1 MRIVSLLASG
11 TEIVCALGAGDCL
24 VGRSHECD
32 NPPWV
37 RALPRCTEPAFDIS
51 VSSGEINAEVSRR
64 IRSGEPLYRVDENLI
79 RELAPD
85 LIITQVHCQVC
96 AVTPADVPPAR
107 PDSPAARMLT
117 LGAGSLQGIFDDI
130 LRIAEALGKEAEGR
144 SVVCREQRRLAAV
157 RSRTA
162 GLRRPSVVMLEWTD
176 PIFAMANWG
185 PELVEIANGDLLIGK
200 KGEYSSAMAFD
211 RVLEADPEYLIIA
224 PCGFDLQR
232 TLRER
237 EVLERHSGWHS
248 LRAVSAGRVAF
259 ADGNLFFNRSGMTIA
274 RTAEILAEILHGLKF
289 ETPTEN
295 AHWVWGER
303 KQ

>member
-11 TEIVCALGAGDCL
+11 TEIVCALGAGDSL

-37 RALPRCTEPAFDIS
+37 CTLPRCTEPAFDVS

-64 IRSGEPLYRVDENLI
+64 IRSGEPLFRVDEDRI

-85 LIITQVHCQVC
+85 LIITQIHCQVC
-96 AVTPADVPPAR
+96 AVTPAGVPSAGR
-107 PDSPAARMLT
+107 QVRMLT
-117 LGAGSLQGIFDDI
+117 LRAGSLQGVFDDI
-130 LRIAEALGKEAEGR
+130 LRVAEALGKEAEGR

-157 RSRTA
+157 RSRTD
-162 GLRRPSVVMLEWTD
+162 GLPRPSVVMLEWTD

-224 PCGFDLQR
+224 PCGFDLRR

-289 ETPTEN
+289 ETSTEN
-295 AHWVWGER
+295 AHWVWDER